1 MGNQDYKFVQSTV
14 IILGVNCMIFPV
26 ALAITVAKP
35 SSTSSATSLLLTEFM
50 MDQAL
55 LIMGV
60 RLALCAHL
68 NIPVFL
74 PKYCTTP
81 FPLYHAYFRRQYAYP
96 ALPLSGLISQS
107 RLSFPPCDTNHQ
119 VVFRAPTREALGQTQ
134 VERLW
139 YHFMVLF
146 SSASAFLTLDDAR
159 MLAAMRR
166 RKEAKRTTIHQAST
180 TDPESTQQTR
190 QTKSSK
196 QHRILEILGG
206 AAGVISVLLGLGVIV
221 WSVSEVSQC
230 TAMWKLEL
238 GDGAPC
244 SVPKFYFAQDAGA
257 TCGLGRVV
265 DMNCANEITRN
276 LPDDPASNTYSTM
289 KSLRCISMNNNSAL
303 SKMPLNWRLAPA
315 LRNISVEH
323 TSVHGLP
330 IELCSNGS
338 SKLANGMIKLKGSIA
353 YAAVDWSD
361 ALPALH
367 TLSTDVTPACRAAT
381 KFATSVNLSGNAIN
395 TESAWRDV
403 EAAFPDL
410 EHLDLS
416 RNKMRGSWTILGA
429 SCAFQTFDRVE
440 PWHAHKGKSF
450 DGSNHSDPTRRA
462 VWELSPPPSKGPVT
476 VWPFKRTMDLNILD
490 EPTSDTRC
498 RVQLSGNELS
508 GIVLCGLG
516 TAGYSNVLH
525 NWVRCLP
532 DSLELLQIVAGT
544 GVTHMLHEKVHQDL
558 MGSWLPRLRTMIYSN
573 VYVLGLFPTIPRDRA
588 FGMGGL
594 KHLLIRQK
602 DGQMRLGPDI
612 GLLTNLEYFIP
623 DDLVLDATTKSQ
635 VWGNLS
641 MLTKMTHLE
650 LVLKPS
656 QESEVHLIPPSF
668 GKLTDL
674 AVFHFVWPPGAVL
687 ELPPSFG
694 RLTNLEQLTLNTD
707 SQQGGQLKLTGS
719 DDALFKMTKL
729 LRLEIIVAA
738 LVPSTLPTAIDR
750 LSNLYDL
757 RLKINATV
765 LPDSIG
771 NMRALRT
778 LSLGWNRLRTLPDS
792 FGRLTELIRIT
803 ARNNLFASCPPAL
816 KRMRSLLSLE
826 LKNNRRFAYIGE
838 DTFPPTLE
846 HLDLGDLRI
855 TSISPA
861 AFSSVPNLMLL
872 MLKNNMLR
880 SLPTTLG
887 LLTKLLH
894 LDVSYNALTELPTE
908 IGLLIN
914 LTPDVLISVS

>member
-1 MGNQDYKFVQSTV
+1 
-14 IILGVNCMIFPV
+14 
-26 ALAITVAKP
+26 
-35 SSTSSATSLLLTEFM
+35 
-50 MDQAL
+50 
-55 LIMGV
+55 
-60 RLALCAHL
+60 
-68 NIPVFL
+68 
-74 PKYCTTP
+74 
-81 FPLYHAYFRRQYAYP
+81 
-96 ALPLSGLISQS
+96 
-107 RLSFPPCDTNHQ
+107 
-119 VVFRAPTREALGQTQ
+119 
-134 VERLW
+134 
-139 YHFMVLF
+139 
-146 SSASAFLTLDDAR
+146 
-159 MLAAMRR
+159 
-166 RKEAKRTTIHQAST
+166 
-180 TDPESTQQTR
+180 
-190 QTKSSK
+190 
-196 QHRILEILGG
+196 
-206 AAGVISVLLGLGVIV
+206 
-221 WSVSEVSQC
+221 
-230 TAMWKLEL
+230 
-238 GDGAPC
+238 
-244 SVPKFYFAQDAGA
+244 
-257 TCGLGRVV
+257 
-265 DMNCANEITRN
+265 
-276 LPDDPASNTYSTM
+276 
-289 KSLRCISMNNNSAL
+289 
-303 SKMPLNWRLAPA
+303 
-315 LRNISVEH
+315 
-323 TSVHGLP
+323 
-330 IELCSNGS
+330 
-338 SKLANGMIKLKGSIA
+338 
-353 YAAVDWSD
+353 
-361 ALPALH
+361 
-367 TLSTDVTPACRAAT
+367 
-381 KFATSVNLSGNAIN
+381 
-395 TESAWRDV
+395 
-403 EAAFPDL
+403 
-410 EHLDLS
+410 
-416 RNKMRGSWTILGA
+416 
-429 SCAFQTFDRVE
+429 
-440 PWHAHKGKSF
+440 
-450 DGSNHSDPTRRA
+450 
-462 VWELSPPPSKGPVT
+462 
-476 VWPFKRTMDLNILD
+476 
-490 EPTSDTRC
+490 
-498 RVQLSGNELS
+498 
-508 GIVLCGLG
+508 
-516 TAGYSNVLH
+516 
-525 NWVRCLP
+525 
-532 DSLELLQIVAGT
+532 
-544 GVTHMLHEKVHQDL
+544 
-558 MGSWLPRLRTMIYSN
+558 
-573 VYVLGLFPTIPRDRA
+573 
-588 FGMGGL
+588 
-594 KHLLIRQK
+594 
-602 DGQMRLGPDI
+602 
-612 GLLTNLEYFIP
+612 
-623 DDLVLDATTKSQ
+623 
-635 VWGNLS
+635 